1 MAAFL
6 AAIVAFAQWNFT
18 VDTTFQAEVEGK
30 NINDLMVMPDGKIF
44 LSGRIRFLGDDFDRG
59 SSKLLANGARDMSFP
74 SFPETTGGGKITP
87 WENSFYVSNGLVR
100 RLNSDGLIDPAF
112 ISLNLG
118 LYFYSLQGGDYHVF
132 PDGRVLISGNHL
144 LSDSVRGFE
153 GLYQLVWFTN
163 TGYLDTTRIHRSSG
177 NCAVYRFEELPSG
190 QFIVRGICDQF
201 DGQPV
206 DRIFRVHADGSVDTS
221 YHTGVYWGAAYDY
234 LPLADGRVYVAGE
247 YLRTAEPGDTLHLAR
262 FLSTGQL
269 DPSFLPPQ
277 FTMLS
282 SLATF
287 GCGVE
292 RIEPWLNGTLLAT
305 GQFSSVNGQ
314 PRNGICIL
322 DTNGTLL
329 PAFGGQ
335 GVGTYTESF
344 SGGSYRYA
352 TIAATAYDSTN
363 AHLYIAGAYSGYTD
377 ATGHYPDQRF
387 ITRLK
392 VSELSTAV
400 TDQAPQRGS
409 LQLWPNPAAGQV
421 WLRYALPG
429 HQGQVHLRVRD
440 SQGRVLFLTPAAGE
454 EGQVVWDSRGVAPGV
469 YTVELLREGKLERSE
484 RLIIQP

>member
-1 MAAFL
+1 
-6 AAIVAFAQWNFT
+6 AIVAFAQWNFT

-400 TDQAPQRGS
+400 PDQAPQRGS

>member
-6 AAIVAFAQWNFT
+6 VAIVAFAQWNFT
-18 VDTTFQAEVEGK
+18 VDTTFQAEVEGR

-400 TDQAPQRGS
+400 SEAPQQPRA
-409 LQLWPNPAAGQV
+409 LQLYPNPSTGPITVAIEQPPDHGDLL
-421 WLRYALPG
+421 LRDALG
-429 HQGQVHLRVRD
+429 RVVNRQRITAYHTSLTLDHTGVYSVELVRD
-440 SQGRVLFLTPAAGE
+440 GR
-454 EGQVVWDSRGVAPGV
+454 
-469 YTVELLREGKLERSE
+469 TVETQ
-484 RLIIQP
+484 RLIVHP

>member
-6 AAIVAFAQWNFT
+6 VAIVAFAQWNFT

-400 TDQAPQRGS
+400 SEAPQQPRA
-409 LQLWPNPAAGQV
+409 LQLYPNPSTGPITVAIEQPPDHGDLL
-421 WLRYALPG
+421 LRDALG
-429 HQGQVHLRVRD
+429 RVVNRQRITAYHTSLTLDHTGVYSVELVRD
-440 SQGRVLFLTPAAGE
+440 GR
-454 EGQVVWDSRGVAPGV
+454 
-469 YTVELLREGKLERSE
+469 TVETQ
-484 RLIIQP
+484 RLIVHP

>member
-6 AAIVAFAQWNFT
+6 VAIVAFAQWNFT
-18 VDTTFQAEVEGK
+18 VDTTFQAEVEGR

-292 RIEPWLNGTLLAT
+292 RIEP
-305 GQFSSVNGQ
+305 
-314 PRNGICIL
+314 
-322 DTNGTLL
+322 
-329 PAFGGQ
+329 
-335 GVGTYTESF
+335 
-344 SGGSYRYA
+344 
-352 TIAATAYDSTN
+352 
-363 AHLYIAGAYSGYTD
+363 
-377 ATGHYPDQRF
+377 
-387 ITRLK
+387 
-392 VSELSTAV
+392 
-400 TDQAPQRGS
+400 
-409 LQLWPNPAAGQV
+409 
-421 WLRYALPG
+421 
-429 HQGQVHLRVRD
+429 
-440 SQGRVLFLTPAAGE
+440 
-454 EGQVVWDSRGVAPGV
+454 
-469 YTVELLREGKLERSE
+469 
-484 RLIIQP
+484 